1 MNEPI
6 RDISKRQPLCNYLL
20 QLSDTIQDLA
30 PTEIIPIALQLLK
43 NELAAEYVALYQAT
57 EQDNK
62 FILLNTDEPLLDTTL
77 ALEEEHRKILASA
90 HFLNLANNIY
100 FPLLHHK
107 ELTLVLVIKSQ
118 AERNWSID
126 EIQTA
131 EQTLQRLWKTRLRAQ
146 KLQSL
151 SDSEEKHRI
160 LFNSMDEGYCIIE
173 MIHDEHGIPVDWR
186 FLQVN
191 PAFERHNGL
200 KNAQGKTIKE
210 MTPDIEDKWMFIYDS
225 VAQSGKPLRFEEDST
240 ALGRIFSLYAFRM
253 RGEKPHVAVIFTDI
267 TRQRQAETAL
277 KATQENYRK
286 TMEIEVA
293 KRTAELQESKAQLQ
307 SVFDTTLVQLS
318 ILEAVRD
325 DKGIIQDFEIKL
337 INRELERE
345 TGKMDL
351 VGRRYSEA
359 FPSIRQTG
367 LLELIAKAVDTGLP
381 QQTEYC
387 YPEGDPYQWY
397 ACMFVSSGDTVVASY
412 QNITA
417 KKQVEQERYKN
428 HLLLRQSEQLALLG
442 SWDYQLDNQQL
453 HWSEG
458 MYELFNIPQ
467 QSPVQLQN
475 YLQYATESSRKKA
488 KQLIETIKDGHP
500 SFKEI
505 LQLQING
512 KTKIIQIHTQL
523 ITDQYG
529 KPERVL
535 GTDLDVTASHLAQ
548 DKLKQLEAEKH
559 REIVRTTFSTLEE
572 ERRRISENLHNG
584 LAQILYGVKIS
595 LHTLSQKD
603 CPDAFT
609 KQLNY
614 ATELLSEAITENR
627 RISHELMPPI
637 LEEFGLIEAIRDIVK
652 KLQNQV
658 KFTYRVSGITNKLEK
673 YIKLAI
679 YRTVQELMMNI
690 VKHASATEALVEIVI
705 KPKSVSIR
713 VSDNGKG
720 MPTQKTTHDGIG
732 LASIRSKIKL
742 LNGHMDIQS
751 NIKGGTAIKISFPIN
766 CQTEKYIPI

>member
-1 MNEPI
+1 MNQPI
-6 RDISKRQPLCNYLL
+6 RDLSSEQTLCSYLL

-30 PTEIIPIALQLLK
+30 PSEIFSTALQLLK
-43 NELAAEYVALYQAT
+43 NQLTIEYVSLYQT
-57 EQDNK
+57 TDLGNSY
-62 FILLNTDEPLLDTTL
+62 ILLYEDNSFSSTTL
-77 ALEEEHRKILASA
+77 ELSEDQRKILINNHYLSV
-90 HFLNLANNIY
+90 ANHSY
-100 FPLLHHK
+100 VPLLHEEK
-107 ELTLVLVIKSQ
+107 LTLVLLIQS
-118 AERNWSID
+118 ERQRTWEPD
-126 EIQTA
+126 EILIAQ
-131 EQTLQRLWKTRLRAQ
+131 QTLERLWKTTLRAQ

-151 SDSEEKHRI
+151 TDSEEKHRI
-160 LFNSMDEGYCIIE
+160 LFHSMDEGYCIIE

-210 MTPDIEDKWMFIYDS
+210 MTPGIEPKWMFIYDS
-225 VAQSGKPLRFEEDST
+225 VAQSGKPLRFEEDSM

-277 KATQENYRK
+277 LAAQTNYRK

-293 KRTAELQESKAQLQ
+293 KRTAELQASKAQLQ

-318 ILEAVRD
+318 ILEAIRD
-325 DKGIIQDFEIKL
+325 ENGAIQDFKIKL

-345 TGKMDL
+345 TGKIDL
-351 VGRRYSEA
+351 VGRRYGEA
-359 FPSIRQTG
+359 FPAIRDTG

-397 ACMFVSSGDTVVASY
+397 ACMFVSAGDTVVASY

-428 HLLLRQSEQLALLG
+428 HLLLRQSEQLAMLG

-458 MYELFNIPQ
+458 MYELYNLPPQ
-467 QSPVQLQN
+467 MPVELSN
-475 YLQYATESSRKKA
+475 YLYQATDNSRKKA
-488 KQLIETIKDGHP
+488 KQLIEIIQNGDP

-512 KTKIIQIHTQL
+512 KIKIIQIHTQL
-523 ITDQYG
+523 ITDQFG

-535 GTDLDVTASHLAQ
+535 GTDLDVTASYLAQ

-603 CPDAFT
+603 NPDAFA

-637 LEEFGLIEAIRDIVK
+637 LEEFGLSEAIRDIVK

-658 KFTYRVSGITNKLEK
+658 KFTYRVSGITNRLEK

-690 VKHASATEALVEIVI
+690 VKHANASEALVEIVI
-705 KPKSVSIR
+705 KLKSVCIR
-713 VSDNGKG
+713 VSDNGRG
-720 MPTQKTTHDGIG
+720 MPLQKTTHDGIG

-751 NIKGGTAIKISFPIN
+751 NVKGGTAIKINFPIN
-766 CQTEKYIPI
+766 CQTEK